1 MNLRN
6 ISDKSIEYMISIV
19 LRIGVLV
26 SGSVVLIG
34 GVYYLALHGSE
45 AESHRIFRGTPAIDR
60 ILPQIV
66 QGAVELRPRSI
77 IQLGLLLLIATPILR
92 VAFSLVGFAIERDR
106 AYVIITSIV
115 LAVLLYSL
123 ISGALQG

>member
-1 MNLRN
+1 
-6 ISDKSIEYMISIV
+6 
-19 LRIGVLV
+19 
-26 SGSVVLIG
+26 
-34 GVYYLALHGSE
+34 
-45 AESHRIFRGTPAIDR
+45 
-60 ILPQIV
+60 
-66 QGAVELRPRSI
+66 
-77 IQLGLLLLIATPILR
+77 LLLLIATPILR